1 MDSGYAA
8 TGSEREMFD
17 TNCLLGQRLFFARL
31 DRIVWAE
38 KCFYKMPN
46 VLVLVVKKKVMI
58 LFCFGL
64 RGLPTGEEAPPWLT
78 KVMGRVFCRSSGDLM
93 MCPRCSGAEY
103 GTLDLVGV

>member
-46 VLVLVVKKKVMI
+46 VFVLVVKKK
-58 LFCFGL
+58 
-64 RGLPTGEEAPPWLT
+64 
-78 KVMGRVFCRSSGDLM
+78 S
-93 MCPRCSGAEY
+93 
-103 GTLDLVGV
+103 

>member
-46 VLVLVVKKKVMI
+46 VLVLVVKKKKSHDSI
-58 LFCFGL
+58 LLWPKG
-64 RGLPTGEEAPPWLT
+64 PTH
-78 KVMGRVFCRSSGDLM
+78 
-93 MCPRCSGAEY
+93 
-103 GTLDLVGV
+103 